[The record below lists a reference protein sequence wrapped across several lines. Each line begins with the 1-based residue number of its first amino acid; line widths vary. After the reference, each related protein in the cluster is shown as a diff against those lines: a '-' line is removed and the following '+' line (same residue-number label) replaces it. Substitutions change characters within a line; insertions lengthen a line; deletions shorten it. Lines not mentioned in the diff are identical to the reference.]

1 MVASTTVLI
10 TAAKETFTWKKYG
23 LKLHVLYECLP
34 LGMNQC
40 KITIMVS
47 VAGHY
52 DFPENCH
59 PVSAI
64 FWLRCEPTCKFIKPV
79 TLEMDHCAK
88 RENASKLCFVKATC
102 IQRYLPYTFKKLKE
116 GSFNQHTSYGVIELH
131 SFSGVGVAQEDSTE
145 VEREY
150 CAMLFYIGKT
160 VHSCEFQID
169 FVVTWNTKAHLSVCL
184 NLVVSVRVYACYCM
198 QYSLHNA
205 SSVQEVFIITYI
217 DILCGNGLCFDV

>member
-1 MVASTTVLI
+1 MSASTTMVI
-10 TAAKETFTWKKYG
+10 TAKKESFMLKECG
-23 LKLHVLYECLP
+23 LKLHVSDKCLP
-34 LGMNQC
+34 MGIYQC

-47 VAGHY
+47 IAGQY

-64 FWLRCEPTCKFIKPV
+64 FWLRCEPICTFVKPV

-88 RENASKLCFVKATC
+88 RVNASKLCFVKATC
-102 IQRYLPYTFKKLKE
+102 SQKELPYTFRKLKE
-116 GSFNQHTSYGVIELH
+116 GVFNRHTSYGVVELH
-131 SFSGVGVAQEDSTE
+131 SFSGVGVVQEDSRE

-160 VHSCEFQID
+160 IPRYEFQIH

-184 NLVVSVRVYACYCM
+184 N
-198 QYSLHNA
+198 
-205 SSVQEVFIITYI
+205 
-217 DILCGNGLCFDV
+217 